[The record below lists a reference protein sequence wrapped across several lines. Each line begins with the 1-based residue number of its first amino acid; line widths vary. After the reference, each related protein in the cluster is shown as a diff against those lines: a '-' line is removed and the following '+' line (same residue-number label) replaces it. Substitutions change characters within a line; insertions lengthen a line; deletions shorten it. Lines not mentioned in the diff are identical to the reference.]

1 MIRCHS
7 KYLDYFYWSLM
18 TALVTS
24 LIKSLLRVNSIAK
37 YNIGQDW
44 VAHYRL
50 EQADSDLSNF
60 RISWPNWNHWNKSVI
75 LHKHKGEMWLILIIS
90 IYFHVIKMCL
100 DIWSTNCV
108 ICIFAS
114 TMVELFG
121 FDRPF
126 FFFHSW
132 FIFQVLFLCFF
143 CRVPTPVSVLISA
156 AVFAL
161 AHLTPGEF
169 PQLFVLG
176 KMCRLVTRSKVFVY
190 LLWRKRPFH
199 DEAFFFEVDGLNFL
213 DNILIFSLYDNE
225 RTGFRI
231 DKFKTCTFLEKT
243 NQLIHLCRDCA
254 WIFIC
259 SNSQPSNTNHNSCF
273 LELGSSPHS
282 HLASGILL
290 AFWRLLLSFMRTQ
303 I

>member
-1 MIRCHS
+1 MIRCQS

-24 LIKSLLRVNSIAK
+24 LIKSLLRVNRIAK

-114 TMVELFG
+114 RMVELFG
-121 FDRPF
+121 FDRLF
-126 FFFHSW
+126 FFC
-132 FIFQVLFLCFF
+132 IGDLFSKFYFF
-143 CRVPTPVSVLISA
+143 AFSA
-156 AVFAL
+156 
-161 AHLTPGEF
+161 G
-169 PQLFVLG
+169 
-176 KMCRLVTRSKVFVY
+176 Y
-190 LLWRKRPFH
+190 LH
-199 DEAFFFEVDGLNFL
+199 QFL
-213 DNILIFSLYDNE
+213 S
-225 RTGFRI
+225 
-231 DKFKTCTFLEKT
+231 
-243 NQLIHLCRDCA
+243 
-254 WIFIC
+254 
-259 SNSQPSNTNHNSCF
+259 
-273 LELGSSPHS
+273 
-282 HLASGILL
+282 
-290 AFWRLLLSFMRTQ
+290 
-303 I
+303 